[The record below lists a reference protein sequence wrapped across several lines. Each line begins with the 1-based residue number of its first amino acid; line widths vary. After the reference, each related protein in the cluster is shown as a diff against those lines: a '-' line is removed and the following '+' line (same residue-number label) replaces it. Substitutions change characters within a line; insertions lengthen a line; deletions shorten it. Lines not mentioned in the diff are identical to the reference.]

1 MGGNREY
8 KSDVFSML
16 MEDKKNALQ
25 VYNAL
30 NGTKYENPNEVEIV
44 TLDRGISL
52 TVRNDASF
60 VLDSNLSIYEHQS
73 TVCPNMPIRSL
84 IYFSCTIEKRI
95 KNRNIYGK
103 SLVKIPTP
111 RFVIF
116 YNGVEEQPEQ
126 YKLKL
131 SDAYEQ
137 PMENP
142 ELELTC
148 TVYNI
153 NKGRNK
159 ELLDACPVLKEYMMF
174 VDYVRYYHAQQDYE
188 NLELAINLAIDRCI
202 AEDLL
207 HDFLMEHRS
216 EVVKVT
222 QLDYTFDR
230 QIELE
235 REDARTE
242 GREEGIKE
250 GIKEGREEGI
260 KEGREFEIFTS
271 VQDGDYSVERGAQK
285 LGVDVDEFTR
295 RMKVAGFT
303 GGEDAGRN

>member
-1 MGGNREY
+1 
-8 KSDVFSML
+8 
-16 MEDKKNALQ
+16 
-25 VYNAL
+25 
-30 NGTKYENPNEVEIV
+30 
-44 TLDRGISL
+44 
-52 TVRNDASF
+52 
-60 VLDSNLSIYEHQS
+60 
-73 TVCPNMPIRSL
+73 
-84 IYFSCTIEKRI
+84 
-95 KNRNIYGK
+95 
-103 SLVKIPTP
+103 
-111 RFVIF
+111 
-116 YNGVEEQPEQ
+116 
-126 YKLKL
+126 
-131 SDAYEQ
+131 
-137 PMENP
+137 
-142 ELELTC
+142 
-148 TVYNI
+148 
-153 NKGRNK
+153 
-159 ELLDACPVLKEYMMF
+159 MF

-250 GIKEGREEGI
+250 GIKEGRE
-260 KEGREFEIFTS
+260 FEIFAS

>member
-153 NKGRNK
+153 NKGYAVFREVTIIDEN
-159 ELLDACPVLKEYMMF
+159 EEFCIVESNNIYGLDAHDHIVLDASA
-174 VDYVRYYHAQQDYE
+174 VDTDDIVY
-188 NLELAINLAIDRCI
+188 
-202 AEDLL
+202 
-207 HDFLMEHRS
+207 
-216 EVVKVT
+216 
-222 QLDYTFDR
+222 
-230 QIELE
+230 
-235 REDARTE
+235 
-242 GREEGIKE
+242 
-250 GIKEGREEGI
+250 
-260 KEGREFEIFTS
+260 
-271 VQDGDYSVERGAQK
+271 
-285 LGVDVDEFTR
+285 
-295 RMKVAGFT
+295 
-303 GGEDAGRN
+303 